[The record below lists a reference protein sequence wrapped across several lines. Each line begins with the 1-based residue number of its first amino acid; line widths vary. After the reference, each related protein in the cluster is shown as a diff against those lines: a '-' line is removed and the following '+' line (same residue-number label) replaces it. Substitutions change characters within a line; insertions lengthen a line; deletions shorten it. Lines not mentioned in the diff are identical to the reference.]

1 MAKYWTKAER
11 TQLKTLVNER
21 KTAKEIGRI
30 LGRTH
35 RSIDKAKRDMGIYKP
50 MLLLPDNPLHLAEVI
65 KFKMAGWTL
74 SEIAAI
80 YKCTSQN
87 VSRVLT
93 LNGMVGFMR
102 NRPNPQHPYT
112 LWTEYEMYRL
122 RKYCKKGYS
131 LDRICTYFPRR
142 SRESVEIRVRRMTRF
157 WFTPEQ
163 KEARRLSKEKEWQW
177 RVW

>member
-1 MAKYWTKAER
+1 MAKEWTEADI
-11 TQLKTLVNER
+11 TQLKRLVNER

-35 RSIDKAKRDMGIYKP
+35 RAIDRRKRDMGLYKP
-50 MLLLPDNPLHLAEVI
+50 MMLSPHNPLHVAEVI

-80 YKCTSQN
+80 YKCSPQH

-93 LNGMVGFMR
+93 LNGMVGFIR
-102 NRPNPQHPYT
+102 NPANPQRPYT
-112 LWTEYEMYRL
+112 YWTEYELHRL
-122 RKYCKKGYS
+122 RKYCKKGYG
-131 LDRICTYFPRR
+131 LERICTYFPNR
-142 SRESVEIRVRRMTRF
+142 SHKAVRMRIFKMTRY
-157 WFTPEQ
+157 WMTPEQ
-163 KEARRLSKEKEWQW
+163 QEERRLLKKREWQW

>member
-1 MAKYWTKAER
+1 MAKEWTEADI
-11 TQLKTLVNER
+11 TQLKRLVNER

-35 RSIDKAKRDMGIYKP
+35 RSIDRRKRDMGIYKP
-50 MLLLPDNPLHLAEVI
+50 MMLSPHNPLHVAEVI

-80 YKCTSQN
+80 YKCSPQH

-93 LNGMVGFMR
+93 LNGMVGFIR
-102 NRPNPQHPYT
+102 NPANPQRPYT
-112 LWTEYEMYRL
+112 YWTEYELHRL
-122 RKYCKKGYS
+122 RKYCKKGYG
-131 LDRICTYFPRR
+131 LERICTYFPNR
-142 SRESVEIRVRRMTRF
+142 SHKAVRMRIFKMTRY
-157 WFTPEQ
+157 WMTPEQ
-163 KEARRLSKEKEWQW
+163 QEERRLLKKREWQL